1 MGVSVDMAKGLM
13 LIAATSDVHSPRH
26 LLEFIAALGRH
37 RDECRGVR
45 LFFFAGDMVE
55 RGNVSA
61 LRPVVEAVRSQCPS
75 ARIVAVFGNEEY
87 MDREHVFMQRYR
99 EIIWLNDSFMTIERG
114 DLRIAVYG
122 TRGAIDRPTPW
133 QIRNIPNI
141 RRIYR
146 ERVERL
152 KASVNKLKKEGYYV
166 VVVMHYAPTVLT
178 VEGEEPRIW
187 PYLASHEMEKA
198 IRETQPNLVIHGH
211 AHNSKR
217 LEARIGETY
226 IVNVAFPARRDIYMT
241 RLPMSQAA

>member
-1 MGVSVDMAKGLM
+1 M
-13 LIAATSDVHSPRH
+13 LVAATSDVHSPRH
-26 LLEFIAALGRH
+26 LLEFIASLSKHKG
-37 RDECRGVR
+37 ECSEVR

-61 LRPVVEAVRSQCPS
+61 LRPVVEATRSRCPG
-75 ARIVAVFGNEEY
+75 ARLVAVFGNEEY

-99 EIIWLNDSFMTIERG
+99 EIVWLNDSYMTVEWG
-114 DLRIAVYG
+114 DLRIAIYG
-122 TRGAIDRPTPW
+122 TRGAIDKPTPW
-133 QIRNIPNI
+133 QIRHIPNI

-152 KASVNKLKKEGYYV
+152 RTTVSRLKKDGYYV

-187 PYLASHEMEKA
+187 PYLASREMENA
-198 IRETQPNLVIHGH
+198 IRETQPHLVIHGH

-217 LEARIGETY
+217 LEARIGETRV
-226 IVNVAFPARRDIYMT
+226 VNVAFPARRDIYLT